1 LKILLLNDFLFTLN
15 FSKANPKE
23 RPNRVIPK
31 DPAAAVTI
39 PHLHMGISVKLIP

>member
-1 LKILLLNDFLFTLN
+1 MFLFTLN

-31 DPAAAVTI
+31 DPAAATI
-39 PHLHMGISVKLIP
+39 SAFAYGISVKLIP